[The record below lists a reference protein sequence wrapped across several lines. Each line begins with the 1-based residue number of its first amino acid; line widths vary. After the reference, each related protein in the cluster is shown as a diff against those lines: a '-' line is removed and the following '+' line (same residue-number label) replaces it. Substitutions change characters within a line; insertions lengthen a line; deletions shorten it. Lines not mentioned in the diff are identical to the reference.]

1 MQISSETLSIL
12 SNFATIN
19 QNIFIAPGNMIK
31 TKSPAS
37 TTVMAIAKVV
47 EEFPTEVSIYELSK
61 LLNVL
66 GLFSEPEV
74 EFSEAHLTVKQN
86 KSSANFTYSNKA
98 LIDAIMDYSKDVKRI
113 DPSLSFV
120 LNDDIFKRIQKS
132 AKLFDV
138 EYVNITSVDGVARL
152 VASDAALSKNNAN
165 KFTVDIENP
174 EVYNEDISVN
184 LKMDALR
191 FIPGNYEVSI
201 SFIEA
206 GGKKRAI
213 CRFKNMTLENSELEY
228 IVPADME

>member
-1 MQISSETLSIL
+1 MKISNETMAIL
-12 SNFATIN
+12 SNFANIN

-66 GLFSEPEV
+66 NLFDAPDV
-74 EFSEAHLTVKQN
+74 EFSPAHLTVKQN
-86 KSSANFTYSNKA
+86 RSSANFTYSNKA
-98 LIDAIMDYSKDVKRI
+98 LIDAIMDYDKNIKVV
-113 DPSLSFV
+113 DPELSFT
-120 LNDDIFKRIQKS
+120 LTDDIFKRIQKS

-138 EYVNITSVDGVARL
+138 EYVNISSVDGVARL
-152 VASDAALSKNNAN
+152 VASDAALSKDNAN

-174 EVYNEDISVN
+174 DVYNDDISVN
-184 LKMDALR
+184 IKMDALR
-191 FIPGNYEVSI
+191 FIPGDYTVAI

-213 CRFKNMTLENSELEY
+213 CRFKNLTLETSELEY
-228 IVPADME
+228 IVPADM

>member
-1 MQISSETLSIL
+1 MAIL
-12 SNFATIN
+12 SNFANIN

-66 GLFSEPEV
+66 NLFDDPDV
-74 EFSEAHLTVKQN
+74 EFSPAHLTVKQN
-86 KSSANFTYSNKA
+86 RSSANFTYSNKA
-98 LIDAIMDYSKDVKRI
+98 LIDAIMDYDKSIKVI
-113 DPSLSFV
+113 DPELQFT
-120 LNDDIFKRIQKS
+120 LTDDIFKRIQKS

-152 VASDAALSKNNAN
+152 VASDAALSKDNAN

-174 EVYNEDISVN
+174 DVYNDDISVN
-184 LKMDALR
+184 IKMDALR
-191 FIPGNYEVSI
+191 FIPGDYTVAI

-213 CRFKNMTLENSELEY
+213 CRFKNLTLETSELEY
-228 IVPADME
+228 IVPADM

>member
-1 MQISSETLSIL
+1 MKISNETMAIL
-12 SNFATIN
+12 SNFANIN

-66 GLFSEPEV
+66 NLFDDPDV
-74 EFSEAHLTVKQN
+74 EFSLAHLTVKQN
-86 KSSANFTYSNKA
+86 RSSANFTYSNKA
-98 LIDAIMDYSKDVKRI
+98 LIDAIMDYDKNIKVV
-113 DPSLSFV
+113 DPELSFT
-120 LNDDIFKRIQKS
+120 LTDDIFKRIQKS

-138 EYVNITSVDGVARL
+138 EYVNISSVDGVARL
-152 VASDAALSKNNAN
+152 VASDAALSKDNAN

-174 EVYNEDISVN
+174 DVYSEDISVN
-184 LKMDALR
+184 IKMDALR
-191 FIPGNYEVSI
+191 FIPGDYTVAI

-206 GGKKRAI
+206 GGKRRAI
-213 CRFKNMTLENSELEY
+213 CRFNNLTLETSELEY
-228 IVPADME
+228 IVPADM

>member
-1 MQISSETLSIL
+1 MKISNETMAIL
-12 SNFATIN
+12 SNFANIN

-37 TTVMAIAKVV
+37 TTVMGIAKVV

-66 GLFSEPEV
+66 NLFDEPDV
-74 EFSEAHLTVKQN
+74 EFSPAHLTVKQN
-86 KSSANFTYSNKA
+86 RSSANFAYSNKA
-98 LIDAIMDYSKDVKRI
+98 LIDAVMDYDKTIKLV
-113 DPSLSFV
+113 DPELSFV
-120 LNDDIFKRIQKS
+120 LTDDIFKRIQKS

-138 EYVNITSVDGVARL
+138 EYVNITSIDGVARL
-152 VASDAALSKNNAN
+152 VASDAALSKENAN

-174 EVYNEDISVN
+174 EVYNDDISVN
-184 LKMDALR
+184 IKMDALR

-206 GGKKRAI
+206 GGKRRAI
-213 CRFKNMTLENSELEY
+213 CRFKNLTLETSELEY
-228 IVPADME
+228 IVPADM

>member
-1 MQISSETLSIL
+1 MKISNETMAIL
-12 SNFATIN
+12 SNFANIN

-66 GLFSEPEV
+66 NLFDDPDV
-74 EFSEAHLTVKQN
+74 EFSPAHLTVKQN
-86 KSSANFTYSNKA
+86 RSSANFTYSNKA
-98 LIDAIMDYSKDVKRI
+98 LIDAIMDYDKSIKVI
-113 DPSLSFV
+113 DPELQFT
-120 LNDDIFKRIQKS
+120 LTDDIFKRIQKS

-152 VASDAALSKNNAN
+152 VASDAALSKDNAN

-174 EVYNEDISVN
+174 DVYNDDISVN
-184 LKMDALR
+184 IKMDALR
-191 FIPGNYEVSI
+191 FIPGDYTVAI

-213 CRFKNMTLENSELEY
+213 CRFKNLTLETSELEY
-228 IVPADME
+228 IVPADM

>member
-1 MQISSETLSIL
+1 MKISNETMAIL
-12 SNFATIN
+12 SNFANIN

-66 GLFSEPEV
+66 NLFDDPDV
-74 EFSEAHLTVKQN
+74 EFSPAHLTVKQN
-86 KSSANFTYSNKA
+86 RSSANFTYSNKA
-98 LIDAIMDYSKDVKRI
+98 LIDAIMDYDKNIKVV
-113 DPSLSFV
+113 DPELQFT
-120 LNDDIFKRIQKS
+120 LTDDIFKRIQKS

-152 VASDAALSKNNAN
+152 VASDAALSKDNAN

-174 EVYNEDISVN
+174 DVYNDDISVN
-184 LKMDALR
+184 IKMDALR
-191 FIPGNYEVSI
+191 FIPGDYTVAI

-213 CRFKNMTLENSELEY
+213 CRFKNLTLETSELEY
-228 IVPADME
+228 IVPADM

>member
-1 MQISSETLSIL
+1 MKISNETLAIL
-12 SNFATIN
+12 SNFANIN

-66 GLFSEPEV
+66 NLFDDPDV
-74 EFSEAHLTVKQN
+74 EFSPAHLTVKQN
-86 KSSANFTYSNKA
+86 RSSANFTYSNKA
-98 LIDAIMDYSKDVKRI
+98 LIDAIMDYDKNIKVV
-113 DPSLSFV
+113 DPELQFT
-120 LNDDIFKRIQKS
+120 LTDDIFKRIQKS

-152 VASDAALSKNNAN
+152 VASDAALSKDNAN

-174 EVYNEDISVN
+174 DVYNDDISVN
-184 LKMDALR
+184 IKMDALR
-191 FIPGNYEVSI
+191 FIPGDYTVAI

-213 CRFKNMTLENSELEY
+213 CRFKNLTLETSELEY
-228 IVPADME
+228 IVPADM

>member
-1 MQISSETLSIL
+1 MKISNETMAIL
-12 SNFATIN
+12 SNFANIN

-66 GLFSEPEV
+66 NLFDAPDV
-74 EFSEAHLTVKQN
+74 EFSPAHLTVKQN
-86 KSSANFTYSNKA
+86 RSSANFTYSNKA
-98 LIDAIMDYSKDVKRI
+98 LIDAIMDYDKNIKVV
-113 DPSLSFV
+113 DPELSFT
-120 LNDDIFKRIQKS
+120 LTDDIFKRIQKS

-138 EYVNITSVDGVARL
+138 EYVNISSVDGVARL
-152 VASDAALSKNNAN
+152 VASDAALSKDNAN

-174 EVYNEDISVN
+174 DVYSEDISVN
-184 LKMDALR
+184 IKMDALR
-191 FIPGNYEVSI
+191 FIPGDYTVAI

-213 CRFKNMTLENSELEY
+213 CRFKNLTLETSELEY
-228 IVPADME
+228 IVPADM